1 MNLEL
6 VIAVVY
12 LACATLLFIIAFL
25 IYQEDQRKRINRI
38 TALMFGFA
46 AFGPLFYGLGMLGG
60 ETLTRGSALYN
71 SVYIW
76 ELFFPQLVFF
86 ALCFPTET
94 RFYSRFPRL
103 KYTIFIP
110 HAFHLLLT
118 TVLANPD
125 KLIKSIDPSG
135 MGAIGKAIFGPLE
148 QAATLVGAIFGALL
162 DSHTQLFS
170 IVNFAYVVVAA
181 LILYQGTKR
190 VVAVQLR
197 KQVVV
202 VIYGII
208 SALALYVV
216 AFILPNL
223 GIVELSQGTTTA
235 ITILALILGCGSIVW
250 AIVRYRFMDVR
261 LIVRQS
267 LVFSATSALVV
278 GAYVLIIRQLESI
291 IVTLFGF
298 KLPGVEVVF
307 IIIALILF
315 QPVMSQMDEL
325 IRKLFIRDKADYRNI
340 SQNFS
345 RKISSVFDLREIFTL
360 VHDVLKNQLLIE
372 HTYIFIKQESPLQLC
387 TVVATDRQEGGEV
400 FDVGEELVAEV
411 ARSTGV
417 INLDELIAKFP
428 QSPLIEHLARLKVRF
443 VTPLVSGENLLGC
456 LAISD
461 KVSGYRLN
469 YEDVMTLVTVA
480 SQLAVAITT
489 SRLYQQSIEK
499 QRLEEEM
506 NIARTI
512 QQELLPKEFPRG
524 VDFEFSAYSEPSRQV
539 GGDYFDFIAT
549 PRKTYGVIVGDAS
562 GKGMPAALLISQIQA
577 AIRSEVRHEIPLG
590 QVLGNVNDLI
600 QQSSD
605 SEKFATLFFADFDPH
620 SKMLRYSNAGHN
632 YPIVVSDGSKQQR
645 LDRGGTVLGAFP
657 NLCYD
662 QGEVQ
667 LRKNDV
673 MLFYTDGL
681 NEAANEKD
689 EQYGEERILELVTS
703 HRHLT
708 PREIERKIIED
719 VKRFVGSG
727 SLQDDMT
734 LVVLK
739 VT

>member
-46 AFGPLFYGLGMLGG
+46 AFGPLFYGLGMLGA

-94 RFYSRFPRL
+94 RFYSRFPKL

-110 HAFHLLLT
+110 HVFHLLLT

-125 KLIKSIDPSG
+125 KLIKSIDPSE
-135 MGAIGKAIFGPLE
+135 MGTMGKAIFGPLE
-148 QAATLVGAIFGALL
+148 QAATLAGTVFSILL
-162 DSHTQLFS
+162 DSHAKAFS
-170 IVNFAYVVVAA
+170 IVNFVYVVVAA

-223 GIVELSQGTTTA
+223 GIVELSRGTTTA
-235 ITILALILGCGSIVW
+235 ITILALIFGCGSIVW

-267 LVFSATSALVV
+267 LVYSATSALVV

-345 RKISSVFDLREIFTL
+345 RK
-360 VHDVLKNQLLIE
+360 
-372 HTYIFIKQESPLQLC
+372 
-387 TVVATDRQEGGEV
+387 
-400 FDVGEELVAEV
+400 
-411 ARSTGV
+411 
-417 INLDELIAKFP
+417 
-428 QSPLIEHLARLKVRF
+428 
-443 VTPLVSGENLLGC
+443 
-456 LAISD
+456 
-461 KVSGYRLN
+461 
-469 YEDVMTLVTVA
+469 
-480 SQLAVAITT
+480 
-489 SRLYQQSIEK
+489 
-499 QRLEEEM
+499 
-506 NIARTI
+506 
-512 QQELLPKEFPRG
+512 
-524 VDFEFSAYSEPSRQV
+524 
-539 GGDYFDFIAT
+539 
-549 PRKTYGVIVGDAS
+549 
-562 GKGMPAALLISQIQA
+562 
-577 AIRSEVRHEIPLG
+577 
-590 QVLGNVNDLI
+590 
-600 QQSSD
+600 
-605 SEKFATLFFADFDPH
+605 
-620 SKMLRYSNAGHN
+620 
-632 YPIVVSDGSKQQR
+632 
-645 LDRGGTVLGAFP
+645 
-657 NLCYD
+657 
-662 QGEVQ
+662 
-667 LRKNDV
+667 
-673 MLFYTDGL
+673 
-681 NEAANEKD
+681 
-689 EQYGEERILELVTS
+689 
-703 HRHLT
+703 
-708 PREIERKIIED
+708 
-719 VKRFVGSG
+719 
-727 SLQDDMT
+727 
-734 LVVLK
+734 
-739 VT
+739 